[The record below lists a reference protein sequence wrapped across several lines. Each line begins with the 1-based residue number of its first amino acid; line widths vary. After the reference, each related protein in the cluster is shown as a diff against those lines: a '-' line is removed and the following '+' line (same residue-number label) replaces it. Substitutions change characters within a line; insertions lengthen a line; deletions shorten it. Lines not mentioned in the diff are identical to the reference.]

1 MESGRILRNSQIIV
15 LGVCIVFAT
24 VASSVILSQASMK
37 LMRFSREVI
46 SVTGSAN
53 MLIRS
58 DSVTWDITIARR
70 SADITAAY
78 QELQK
83 NLDRVK
89 SYLRSKGIA
98 DGEVVVSQVYT
109 VMLYKKN
116 DEGNDTNEIEGYR
129 LSQTVTVNSKDVDKI
144 TQLSREVTELMNE
157 DIAINSS
164 APQYFYTKIDEL
176 KVEMLAR
183 ATENAKQR
191 AASMAKSTGNRVGAI
206 RSARMGVF
214 QITPPTSTDVS
225 DYGENDTSSLEKK
238 VMAVVSVTF
247 AIE

>member
-157 DIAINSS
+157 DIA
-164 APQYFYTKIDEL
+164 KL
-176 KVEMLAR
+176 
-183 ATENAKQR
+183 
-191 AASMAKSTGNRVGAI
+191 
-206 RSARMGVF
+206 
-214 QITPPTSTDVS
+214 
-225 DYGENDTSSLEKK
+225 
-238 VMAVVSVTF
+238 
-247 AIE
+247 